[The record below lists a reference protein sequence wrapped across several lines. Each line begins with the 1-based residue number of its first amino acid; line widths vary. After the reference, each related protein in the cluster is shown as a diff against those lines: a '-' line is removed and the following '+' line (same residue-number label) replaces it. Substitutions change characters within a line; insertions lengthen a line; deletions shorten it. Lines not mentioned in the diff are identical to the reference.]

1 MSGADQIITSI
12 TESQTAEQGLI
23 KNLDTLVSQPGFN
36 VSNTGV
42 QSLITTIQSLSDARV
57 AMFQT
62 LSAQANSLQTD
73 IANSR
78 VDVISQLTLLN
89 VVEDQLAQAKSSIN
103 VLQGK
108 NDSKKRMVDVNTY
121 YGQRYDAQSKLMQL
135 IILIC
140 APLLILFILKKKSLI
155 PPMISNYAIGITI
168 AVGAIFVIRTMWD
181 INTRSNMNFDEY
193 DWKYES
199 PDSQVPTVW
208 EYNKAHLFN
217 FDNPIKTLV
226 GNLGLCVGSDCCANG
241 LYFDKTKQKCMT
253 INPSAGGG
261 AGSARSNAPAKVESF
276 ICGSNLE
283 GTNVAEFD
291 RDEEKQNGIS
301 PFSYSSSFAPLA

>member
-1 MSGADQIITSI
+1 MSGANQIISSI

-36 VSNTGV
+36 VNNTGV
-42 QSLITTIQSLSDARV
+42 QSLISTIQSLSDARI

-62 LSAQANSLQTD
+62 LSAQANSLQTGVE
-73 IANSR
+73 NSR

-89 VVEDQLAQAKSSIN
+89 VVEDQLAQAKSSIDA
-103 VLQGK
+103 LKGK

-121 YGQRYDAQSKLMQL
+121 YGQRYEAQSKLMQL

-181 INTRSNMNFDEY
+181 ISTRSNMNFDEY
-193 DWKYES
+193 DWNFES
-199 PDSQVPTVW
+199 PDSQIPTVMD
-208 EYNKAHLFN
+208 YNKAHLFN

-241 LYFDKTKQKCMT
+241 LYFDQTKQKCTT
-253 INPSAGGG
+253 IKAGAGGG
-261 AGSARSNAPAKVESF
+261 AGSATSSSKVESF
-276 ICGSNLE
+276 VCGGNLQA
-283 GTNVAEFD
+283 TNVAEFD

-301 PFSYSSSFAPLA
+301 PFSYSSSYAPLA